1 MPTIMEE
8 WRNEYLEAKG
18 NRYKNQV
25 NKLVDYLKFI
35 NKSNT
40 PNNIDLDDIRNCIGY
55 YVESEVLTKIKTM
68 ESYLESFK
76 NFYDY
81 LLEAGKSPDIFS
93 QMNYEEYKN
102 SLTDEFNLAQKVSR
116 EIFHMNTIKDILSKL
131 DDCLEVEY
139 SSLEGI
145 NIKKRYIHWS
155 VLRLVIKL
163 TLIAPAKRQVICNL
177 KYSNFSQD
185 LRTVT
190 VNEVK
195 ISIPNSLRRDLKLV
209 LKLAKSESNKAIRG
223 QDKIFKYIVGSTFR
237 AEVLNTWFCS
247 FIKDQQIIKI
257 PDKTRTYPIEPIM
270 KAAISHLV
278 KERAN
283 LAYISKV
290 CGLDI
295 GSLEK
300 TYANEIFHSKPSQPD
315 IGESIDWEIRKLEYY
330 SYI

>member
-1 MPTIMEE
+1 M
-8 WRNEYLEAKG
+8 
-18 NRYKNQV
+18 
-25 NKLVDYLKFI
+25 
-35 NKSNT
+35 
-40 PNNIDLDDIRNCIGY
+40 
-55 YVESEVLTKIKTM
+55 
-68 ESYLESFK
+68 
-76 NFYDY
+76 
-81 LLEAGKSPDIFS
+81 
-93 QMNYEEYKN
+93 
-102 SLTDEFNLAQKVSR
+102 
-116 EIFHMNTIKDILSKL
+116 
-131 DDCLEVEY
+131 
-139 SSLEGI
+139 
-145 NIKKRYIHWS
+145 
-155 VLRLVIKL
+155 
-163 TLIAPAKRQVICNL
+163 
-177 KYSNFSQD
+177 
-185 LRTVT
+185 
-190 VNEVK
+190 NEVK

-209 LKLAKSESNKAIRG
+209 LELAKSESNEAIRG
-223 QDKIFKYIVGSTFR
+223 QDKIFKYIAGSTFR

-247 FIKDQQIIKI
+247 FIKDQQIFKI